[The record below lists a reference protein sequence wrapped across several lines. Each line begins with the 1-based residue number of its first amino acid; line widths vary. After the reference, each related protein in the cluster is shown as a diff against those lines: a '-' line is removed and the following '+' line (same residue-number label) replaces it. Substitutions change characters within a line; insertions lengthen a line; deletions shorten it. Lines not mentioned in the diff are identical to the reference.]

1 MNIAD
6 VQTQPIQSEIAKGGA
21 MMIGN
26 AKDIRFEAQIQ
37 DVIFTRLQHA
47 LQTAIKEVQEMLEI

>member
-6 VQTQPIQSEIAKGGA
+6 VQIQPIPSEIVKEGA
-21 MMIGN
+21 TMIEN
-26 AKDIRFEAQIQ
+26 VKDIRLESQTQ

-47 LQTAIKEVQEMLEI
+47 LQTAIKEVREMLEI